1 VKLNAEVA
9 TTPVDLAVDKAACQ
23 QTHAISEGH
32 MIVGVDASREADAL
46 GLNLEVGPQLSIGLK
61 PEFHLLG
68 GGKGGRM
75 EQIEPFAA
83 SLSEDGRYRLLIEA
97 VTDYAIY
104 MLDPDGIVTSWNPGA
119 RRFKGYEAAEIIG
132 THFSKFYTEED
143 QRSGLPARALE
154 IAAREGKFEREGWRV
169 RKDGTRFWAQ
179 VVIDPIRSTAGKLTG
194 YAKITRDLTERKTAE
209 ESLRASQE
217 QFRLLV
223 QGVVDYAIFMLDPDG
238 MVISWNLGAER
249 IKGYKAGE
257 IIGTHFSQFY
267 TPEDRS
273 DSQPQR
279 ALEVARAEGRFEMEG
294 WRVRKDGSRFWASV
308 IIDAIRADDGTL
320 LGFAKVTR
328 DVTAQRDTQR
338 ALDQA
343 REALF
348 QSQKL
353 EAIGQLTGGIAH
365 DFNNLLMAIQASLTL
380 LRKWVPDHP
389 KPTSLVENA
398 LEATQRGVSLTQRML
413 AFARRQE
420 LKPETVDLLA
430 LVRGMTDLLERSL
443 GAGIQIETRFPLS
456 LRPAQADYNQLE
468 LALLNLV
475 VNARDAMPDGGTV
488 VITGKQKQVSAGD
501 GLGLTPGHYVCLSV
515 ADSGIGMDEATLAR
529 ATDPFFTTKGVG
541 KGTGLGLPMVLGLA
555 DQSGGR
561 LRLTSRLGEGTTA
574 ELWLPAAD
582 NAKPPTDRRQ
592 SILAASEPRTRPL
605 TVLAVDDDT
614 LVLVNMAALLED
626 MSHTVVEASS
636 AERALQILRGG
647 QSIDLVITDHTM
659 PNMTGLQLAEII
671 RVEWPTLPV
680 ILATGYAELPPSE
693 SAPPPRLAKPFG
705 RHELAAAIGQLVG
718 SA

>member
-1 VKLNAEVA
+1 
-9 TTPVDLAVDKAACQ
+9 
-23 QTHAISEGH
+23 
-32 MIVGVDASREADAL
+32 MVGT
-46 GLNLEVGPQLSIGLK
+46 G
-61 PEFHLLG
+61 
-68 GGKGGRM
+68 
-75 EQIEPFAA
+75 
-83 SLSEDGRYRLLIEA
+83 LLIEA

-104 MLDPDGIVTSWNPGA
+104 MLDADGIVTSWNPGA

-143 QRSGLPARALE
+143 RRSGLPARALE
-154 IAAREGKFEREGWRV
+154 IAAREGKFESEGWRI
-169 RKDGTRFWAQ
+169 RKDGTQFWAQ

-194 YAKITRDLTERKTAE
+194 YAKITRDLTERRAAE

-223 QGVVDYAIFMLDPDG
+223 QGVADYAIFMLDLDG
-238 MVISWNLGAER
+238 LVASWNLGAER
-249 IKGYKAGE
+249 IKGYKASE

-267 TPEDRS
+267 TAEDRG
-273 DSQPQR
+273 DGQPQR
-279 ALEVARAEGRFEMEG
+279 ALEVARAEGRVEKEG

-308 IIDAIRADDGTL
+308 VIDAIRADDGTL

-328 DVTAQRDTQR
+328 DVTAKREAQH

-389 KPTSLVENA
+389 KPTALVQNA
-398 LEATQRGVSLTQRML
+398 LEATQRGISLTQRML

-420 LKPETVDLLA
+420 LEPEAIDLLA

-443 GAGIQIETRFPLS
+443 GGGIQIETRFPLS

-488 VITGKQKQVSAGD
+488 IITGRQKQVSAGD
-501 GLGLTPGHYVCLSV
+501 GLGLRPGHYVCLSV

-574 ELWLPAAD
+574 ELWLPAA
-582 NAKPPTDRRQ
+582 NQAKPPTDRRQ
-592 SILAASEPRTRPL
+592 SMVASEPTTRPL

-647 QSIDLVITDHTM
+647 HSIDLVITDHAM
-659 PNMTGLQLAEII
+659 PNMTGLQLAEVI
-671 RVEWPTLPV
+671 RAEWPTLPV

-705 RHELAAAIGQLVG
+705 RQELAAAIAQLIG
-718 SA
+718 SAIGC